1 MAGDG
6 RSIRA
11 GAAGWLPAVLVLV
24 GGCGAGQPT
33 ACPAVA
39 WGNTLTVTLT
49 DDWPVGMG
57 RSLEVDCGSP
67 CEPASVGRA
76 AGPVVAASLR
86 GTSADVSF
94 ILSSPDT
101 VVVTVLDAD
110 GATLAEVEADLDWVR
125 VGGSEECGGPGAVSV
140 VVPAP

>member
-1 MAGDG
+1 MADD

-11 GAAGWLPAVLVLV
+11 GAGWLPAVLLLV
-24 GGCGAGQPT
+24 AGCGAGQAS

-39 WGNTLTVTLT
+39 WGNTLTVTLA
-49 DDWPVGMG
+49 DDWPAGEG

-67 CEPASVGRA
+67 CEPASVGTA
-76 AGPVVAASLR
+76 AGPVVATPLR
-86 GTSADVSF
+86 GTSAALSF

-101 VVVTVLDAD
+101 VVITVLDAD
-110 GATLAEVEADLDWVR
+110 GATLAEVETDLDWVR
-125 VGGSEECGGPGAVSV
+125 VGGSEECGGPSEASV